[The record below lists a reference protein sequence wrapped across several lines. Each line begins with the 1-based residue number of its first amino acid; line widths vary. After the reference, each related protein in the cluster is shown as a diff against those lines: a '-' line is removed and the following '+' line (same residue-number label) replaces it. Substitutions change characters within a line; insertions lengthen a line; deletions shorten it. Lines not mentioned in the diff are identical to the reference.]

1 MMLDLLHNNDW
12 ERPIYFTG
20 GSYDDSEYFW
30 MKDYLQLDG
39 LVYKLVPIKTPIDPN
54 NPYQMGRIDTG
65 IMYDIV
71 MKWDWGNSDSKD
83 IYHAPETRKNSISFR
98 SNITRLAETL
108 IDEGQKEK
116 AITVLD
122 LAMEKMPIETFGYY
136 SLVIPIAA
144 AYYRA
149 GALDKAQKIVTTI
162 ASGYEEYMRYYAQ
175 WNSDEQLMLMEDI
188 VANVERYKSL
198 LTEIIKAKDL
208 KSMTA
213 LYDSFFESIMPFSY
227 IYGKYD
233 FYTQLTPFVSALYD
247 SDQVEFARDLSTE
260 IAQQYIDLLKRFL
273 KLEDEQLSY
282 FEMEIGIE
290 IQAYKSLVSTVKRN
304 ENDLVFSE
312 AFEETY
318 NETIAPFSNLD

>member
-1 MMLDLLHNNDW
+1 
-12 ERPIYFTG
+12 
-20 GSYDDSEYFW
+20 
-30 MKDYLQLDG
+30 
-39 LVYKLVPIKTPIDPN
+39 
-54 NPYQMGRIDTG
+54 
-65 IMYDIV
+65 
-71 MKWDWGNSDSKD
+71 
-83 IYHAPETRKNSISFR
+83 
-98 SNITRLAETL
+98 
-108 IDEGQKEK
+108 
-116 AITVLD
+116 
-122 LAMEKMPIETFGYY
+122 
-136 SLVIPIAA
+136 
-144 AYYRA
+144 
-149 GALDKAQKIVTTI
+149 
-162 ASGYEEYMRYYAQ
+162 MRYYAQ

-198 LTEIIKAKDL
+198 LTEIIKAKDH

-233 FYTQLTPFVSALYD
+233 FYTQLTPFVAALYD
-247 SDQVEFARDLSTE
+247 SDQVELARDLSTE

-312 AFEETY
+312 AFEENY
-318 NETIAPFSNLD
+318 NETIAQFSNLD

>member
-1 MMLDLLHNNDW
+1 MYPSCSQYGKEAL
-12 ERPIYFTG
+12 
-20 GSYDDSEYFW
+20 
-30 MKDYLQLDG
+30 
-39 LVYKLVPIKTPIDPN
+39 IK
-54 NPYQMGRIDTG
+54 
-65 IMYDIV
+65 YDISEEAV
-71 MKWDWGNSDSKD
+71 NEFGYNLLNQNKNEEALKVFKLNTELYPNGYNTYDSYGECLMK
-83 IYHAPETRKNSISFR
+83 
-98 SNITRLAETL
+98 L
-108 IDEGQKEK
+108 GQKEK
-116 AITVLD
+116 AIIVLD

-149 GALDKAQKIVTTI
+149 GSLDKAQKIVTTI

-213 LYDSFFESIMPFSY
+213 LYDSFFKSIMPFSY

-233 FYTQLTPFVSALYD
+233 FYTELTPFVAALYD

-318 NETIAPFSNLD
+318 NETIATFSNLD